1 MIRQFFPKLFG
12 RTERGLFTIPSQ
24 EEVNIRAKEFLLE
37 QVEQGI
43 VQDVND
49 ERVFYDKEGNRLIF
63 IDGRLSGKELGE
75 IYGDLFKN

>member
-1 MIRQFFPKLFG
+1 MIRQFFSKLFG

-24 EEVNIRAKEFLLE
+24 EEVNIRAQECLL
-37 QVEQGI
+37 EQGI

-49 ERVFYDKEGNRLIF
+49 ERVFYDKEVNRLIF